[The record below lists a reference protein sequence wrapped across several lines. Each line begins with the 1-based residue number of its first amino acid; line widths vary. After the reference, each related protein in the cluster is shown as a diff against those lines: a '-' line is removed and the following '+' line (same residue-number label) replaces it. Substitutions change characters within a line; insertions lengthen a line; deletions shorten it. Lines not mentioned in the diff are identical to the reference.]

1 MDDSTQ
7 IVNISDAK
15 ANPSRLVQRAAN
27 GEPFMIAKA
36 GKSLVKVIPMDQSVP
51 VQSRRVGFM
60 AGQFSVSDRFDRM
73 SGGEIEQLFG
83 TDI

>member
-1 MDDSTQ
+1 
-7 IVNISDAK
+7 
-15 ANPSRLVQRAAN
+15 
-27 GEPFMIAKA
+27 MIAKA

>member
-15 ANPSRLVQRAAN
+15 ANLSRLVQRAAN

-36 GKSLVKVIPMDQSVP
+36 GKSLVKVIPMDQSEP
-51 VQSRRVGFM
+51 V
-60 AGQFSVSDRFDRM
+60 
-73 SGGEIEQLFG
+73 
-83 TDI
+83 